1 MVSFHLTC
9 NTIIMPVDLLNLLVN
24 VNTNVTI
31 SYKYLRILDA
41 YYILNKRY
49 RTDESTMHFI
59 NYDIMLY

>member
-1 MVSFHLTC
+1 
-9 NTIIMPVDLLNLLVN
+9 MPVDLLNLLVN

-31 SYKYLRILDA
+31 SYKYLRILDE